1 MQVLPLDIHV
11 QHTLQAY
18 LVEQIVLAVAVKSQ
32 QDVLASQDVVVV
44 AVAVNSHS
52 TLDDARA
59 VTPTKTFVLFVHAV
73 AQVRPSHVRRAVM
86 DILLLS
92 IKKNGY

>member
-1 MQVLPLDIHV
+1 LQALPLDIHV

-18 LVEQIVLAVAVKSQ
+18 LVEQILLVVTVKSQ

-44 AVAVNSHS
+44 VAVVKTHS
-52 TLDDARA
+52 TLHDARA
-59 VTPTKTFVLFVHAV
+59 VTATKTFVLFVHAV

-92 IKKNGY
+92 IKKNG

>member
-1 MQVLPLDIHV
+1 LQALPLDIHV

-18 LVEQIVLAVAVKSQ
+18 LVEQIVLAVTVKSQ

-44 AVAVNSHS
+44 AEAVNNRRAFS
-52 TLDDARA
+52 DAYA
-59 VTPTKTFVLFVHAV
+59 VTPTKTFVFNVHAV